1 MNRRSL
7 IFIAK
12 LTLCSALIPS
22 QAFPGDLLSCSELDA
37 DGLFNN
43 TKVKSAKTIA
53 PKPEAGLPNYC
64 EVQATIKPVRGSNVG
79 VVYRFPSVW
88 NGKLY
93 AVGGGG
99 FAGNMS
105 VEAVSAALKKGYA
118 TASNDLGHESAN
130 SLDANFAV
138 ESPGKANEDAITDFG
153 YRATNVT
160 VKLAKQIIIE
170 HYGKNPIKS
179 YFEGCS
185 TGGRQG
191 LAEMQRY
198 AEDFDGVIAGAPVY
212 NALVYTNS
220 VYRVQ
225 AFHAKPESNLMPEHV
240 PLISKAVMEACD
252 AKDGIKDGIL
262 SDPRQ
267 CKWDPAEL
275 LCKAGQS
282 GAQCLSQSQVDT
294 VRKVYDGLKGADG
307 KWRAMPLMRGGEIDW
322 VTRMIGTPE
331 MPRGL
336 NAVLGSPFVSHL
348 VKNDPKYDIMS
359 FDPDKGVEEIQ
370 KSFAGDRVLQ
380 ENPDISRFTRRG
392 GKLILWH
399 GFNDPGPSPLST
411 IEYYEKV
418 VEAIGSGADKAADAQ
433 KSARLFLAPGVGHC
447 RGGVGPDQFDMLSAL
462 EAWSEKNEAPE
473 RIIATKAG
481 SNLMRPLCPYPKLAK
496 YKGDGD
502 SNDPANFT
510 CAVPDAN

>member
-1 MNRRSL
+1 MNHRHL
-7 IFIAK
+7 
-12 LTLCSALIPS
+12 ALISKLALCVAMVPTQS
-22 QAFPGDLLSCSELDA
+22 YSGDLLSCSELDA

-43 TKVKSAKTIA
+43 TKVKSSKLVD
-53 PKPEAGLPNYC
+53 PKAETGLPGYC
-64 EVQATIKPVRGSNVG
+64 EVQATIKPTRGSNVG

-99 FAGNMS
+99 FAGNLT
-105 VEAVSAALKKGYA
+105 VDAVSAALKKGYA
-118 TASNDLGHESAN
+118 TASNDLGHASAN

-153 YRATNVT
+153 YRATNASG
-160 VKLAKQIIIE
+160 KLAKQILNE
-170 HYGKNPIKS
+170 HYGKNPSKS

-191 LAEMQRY
+191 LAEMQRF

-220 VYRVQ
+220 VFRVQ

-252 AKDGIKDGIL
+252 AKDGVKDGIL

-275 LCKAGQS
+275 LCKPGQS
-282 GAQCLSQSQVDT
+282 GAQCLSQPQVDT

-307 KWRAMPLMRGGEIDW
+307 KWRAMPLMRGGEGDW

-348 VKNDPKYDIMS
+348 VKNDQQYDIMS
-359 FDPDKGVEEIQ
+359 FDVDQGKADIE

-411 IEYYEKV
+411 IDYFEKV
-418 VEAIGSGADKAADAQ
+418 VEAIGSGADKAAEAQ

-447 RGGVGPDQFDMLSAL
+447 RGGAGPDQFDMLSAL

-481 SNLMRPLCPYPKLAK
+481 SNLSRPLCPYPKLAI
-496 YKGDGD
+496 YKGAGD
-502 SNDPANFT
+502 SNDPDYFACELPQAN
-510 CAVPDAN
+510 